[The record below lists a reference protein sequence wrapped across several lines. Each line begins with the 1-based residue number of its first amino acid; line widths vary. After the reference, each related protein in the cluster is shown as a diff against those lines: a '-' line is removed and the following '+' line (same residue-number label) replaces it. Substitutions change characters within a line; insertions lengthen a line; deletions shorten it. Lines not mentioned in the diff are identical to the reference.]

1 MEDELLTCS
10 FKSQFGV
17 ECLGC
22 GTQRSIL
29 ALLRGDIID
38 SFLFNPGVLILILT
52 VIAGSIAIYKKS
64 KYISTTFISGVSLAA
79 AGMVIRLTISL
90 I

>member
-1 MEDELLTCS
+1 MEDQLLTCS

-38 SFLFNPGVLILILT
+38 SFLLNPGVILLLLT
-52 VIAGSIAIYKKS
+52 IIAGTFAIYKRS
-64 KYISTTFISGVSLAA
+64 KYISTTIITGVVLTAVSL
-79 AGMVIRLTISL
+79 VIRLTIQY

>member
-1 MEDELLTCS
+1 MEEHLLTCS

-38 SFLFNPGVLILILT
+38 SFILNPGVLLIVIT
-52 VIAGSIAIYKKS
+52 VLIGVIAIYKRS
-64 KYISTTFISGVSLAA
+64 RHISRIFITGVSLAA
-79 AGMVIRLTISL
+79 AGMVIRLSL
-90 I
+90 HLL